1 MFFLKPKRCTK
12 CRCRLG
18 RVFYEVLVGD
28 SNKELYCVPCGAR
41 MRKKWDQAGVKV
53 QEAEETSPEF
63 QLYNSW
69 EKTLFFPI
77 WFPFWF
83 LWSLGGGRREIKDLY
98 QKWGFVPYAIELIFI
113 GIISYLITLD
123 LSPAGQAAVG
133 IVTANI
139 ALWSLII
146 GVGYFLFKFLLLGV
160 SKTAEAA
167 KTGVAK
173 VPPPAQAS
181 TPPDDLKARL
191 LRLEGLHKD
200 GLLTD
205 AEYQAKREEILGE
218 V

>member
-83 LWSLGGGRREIKDLY
+83 LWSLGGGRREIKNLY

-146 GVGYFLFKFLLLGV
+146 GVGYLQLKFLLLGV
-160 SKTAEAA
+160 S
-167 KTGVAK
+167 
-173 VPPPAQAS
+173 
-181 TPPDDLKARL
+181 R
-191 LRLEGLHKD
+191 
-200 GLLTD
+200 
-205 AEYQAKREEILGE
+205 I
-218 V
+218 

>member
-1 MFFLKPKRCTK
+1 MFFRKPKICTK
-12 CRCRLG
+12 CRLPLPG
-18 RVFYEVLVGD
+18 VFYEVLVGD
-28 SNKELYCVPCGAR
+28 SHKELYCVPCGAR

-167 KTGVAK
+167 KTGAAK

-181 TPPDDLKARL
+181 TPPDDLKTRL
-191 LRLEGLHKD
+191 LRLEDLRNE

>member
-167 KTGVAK
+167 KTGAAK